1 MAYLAVLKI
10 YISICLAS
18 VYSVSLSE
26 MRQVALHHPVQTGVT
41 Q

>member
-1 MAYLAVLKI
+1 MAYLAVLKT

-18 VYSVSLSE
+18 VYSVSLFE
-26 MRQVALHHPVQTGVT
+26 MRQVAQHHPVQLGAT